1 MNDKKITFIDLFAG
15 GGGLS
20 EGFISQGSF
29 QPIVHVEMNKHAA
42 MTIRT
47 RICYHYLQQNDNID
61 LYRMYQRG
69 EISRDELFDSM
80 PEGLLDT
87 VINKEISNE
96 TTDEIFSSI
105 DSIMHKNS
113 MDSVDIIIG
122 GPPCQAYSLLG
133 RARDKNG
140 MVDDH
145 RNFLYK
151 QYVRF
156 IEKYKPKLF
165 VFENV
170 LGILTANE
178 GITLNDLVEKLEAQG
193 YCVERKV
200 LNSHDFG
207 VLQRRKRVII
217 IGWKKNL
224 KLKYPEFDTDI
235 YEGNVDEILSD
246 LVELSPGETKNQYID
261 NPTEY
266 LRWSNIRNENDILT
280 CHECRMHN
288 DRDREIYKLAN

>member
-178 GITLNDLVEKLEAQG
+178 GITLNDLVEK
-193 YCVERKV
+193 
-200 LNSHDFG
+200 
-207 VLQRRKRVII
+207 
-217 IGWKKNL
+217 IGSSRL
-224 KLKYPEFDTDI
+224 L
-235 YEGNVDEILSD
+235 
-246 LVELSPGETKNQYID
+246 
-261 NPTEY
+261 
-266 LRWSNIRNENDILT
+266 
-280 CHECRMHN
+280 C
-288 DRDREIYKLAN
+288 